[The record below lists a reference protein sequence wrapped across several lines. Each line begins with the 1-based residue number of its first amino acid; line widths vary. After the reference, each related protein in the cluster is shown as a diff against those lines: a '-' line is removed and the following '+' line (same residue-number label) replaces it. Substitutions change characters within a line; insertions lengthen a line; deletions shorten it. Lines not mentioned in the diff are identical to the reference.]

1 MQRQDYAIEGLQPP
15 ISHYTDAVRWGDLVF
30 LSGVA
35 ASDKDGKIVGVGD
48 ARAQT
53 RKTFDN
59 MQLMLDAVGATFADI
74 LKVTIFVADMDD
86 REAINEIRKEYF
98 GESRPTS
105 TIVEVSRF
113 AAEGIK
119 IEIESIVGLPQ
130 LA

>member
-1 MQRQDYAIEGLQPP
+1 M
-15 ISHYTDAVRWGDLVF
+15 
-30 LSGVA
+30 
-35 ASDKDGKIVGVGD
+35 VGVGD